1 MIGTDA
7 SDRLDRTG
15 VSPLAGKP
23 PDPSMLTNIPRLV
36 AAYYTE
42 RPDPSIREHRVSF
55 GTSGHRGSSLTCP
68 AKEGI
73 TGAKPATMSF
83 SGTRIESRR

>member
-1 MIGTDA
+1 MERAMAVTG
-7 SDRLDRTG
+7 SEERLDPTG

-42 RPDPSIREHRVSF
+42 RPDPSIRAHRVSF
-55 GTSGHRGSSLTCP
+55 GTSGHRGSSLTMV
-68 AKEGI
+68 
-73 TGAKPATMSF
+73 TS
-83 SGTRIESRR
+83 SL